1 MEIIRAVRA
10 CKTQADE
17 RGVVSRE
24 SALIR
29 SSFKEEDN
37 MNRHRNIAKLLFL
50 QQPLGYPTHFGQ
62 IECLKL
68 IVRNKFIEKR
78 IGYLGL
84 T

>member
-1 MEIIRAVRA
+1 MEIIRAARA

-50 QQPLGYPTHFGQ
+50 QLLGYPTHFGQ

-68 IVRNKFIEKR
+68 IVSNKFIEKR